1 MDHVRDAAHHTPA
14 SATITAGGNQGG
26 DRLRGWLAVAS
37 LAFGTFTMVTSEFL
51 PIGLLPMIARGLHAS
66 DGAAGL
72 MVTIPGLVAA
82 VAAPALVVASGT
94 LDRRT
99 LLWLLTA
106 LLVISNLVVA
116 SAPSLP
122 VLLLGR
128 LLLGICVG
136 GFWGFGAA
144 LAGRLVAPDSGGRAV
159 TIVFAGI
166 SIGTVLGM
174 PAGTLLGHAMG
185 WRAAFV
191 VAAGLGAVVLATQIL
206 VLPRLPA
213 TVPSKLQDLVRV
225 FSIGQ
230 ARLGLMC
237 VVLVIV
243 GHFMAYT
250 YISVFLE
257 QRAGASPAIVSLVLL
272 AYGTTG
278 FFGNLVAGAL
288 VQRNVRTVLAAFA
301 LLLGGALIML
311 SFVGSAQILAMAV
324 VIAWGFAFGG
334 IPICLQTWMFRAA
347 PELVLSTTAVFVSV
361 FQLALAGGA
370 LLGGGVVDHYGLTS
384 LMAIGGATA
393 LAAAIAIHGFGQGPV
408 ERSGHATARTQT
420 GRRRG

>member
-1 MDHVRDAAHHTPA
+1 MDDVRDAALHIPAGAPAGAGSAHHDD
-14 SATITAGGNQGG
+14 GF
-26 DRLRGWLAVAS
+26 RGWLAVAS

-51 PIGLLPMIARGLHAS
+51 PIGLLPMVARDLHAS

-82 VAAPALVVASGT
+82 AAAPILVVSSGT

-116 SAPSLP
+116 YADSLP
-122 VLLLGR
+122 VLLVGR
-128 LLLGICVG
+128 VLLGICVG

-144 LAGRLVAPDSGGRAV
+144 LAGRLVAPASGGRAV

-174 PAGTLLGHAMG
+174 PAGTLLGHALG
-185 WRAAFV
+185 WRTAFV
-191 VAAGLGAVVLATQIL
+191 VAAGLSAAVLAAQVL
-206 VLPRLPA
+206 LLPRLPA
-213 TVPSKLQDLVRV
+213 ALPSRLRHLVEV
-225 FSIGQ
+225 FSVGQ
-230 ARLGLMC
+230 ARLGLIC
-237 VVLVIV
+237 VVLVIL

-250 YISVFLE
+250 YITVFLE
-257 QRAGASPAIVSLVLL
+257 QRAGAPSAIVSLILL
-272 AYGTTG
+272 AYGTAG
-278 FFGNLVAGAL
+278 FVGNLVAGAL

-301 LLLGGALIML
+301 LLLGGALIVL
-311 SFVGSAQILAMAV
+311 SSVGSQQLPAMALV
-324 VIAWGFAFGG
+324 VVWGFAFGG

-347 PELVLSTTAVFVSV
+347 PELMLSTTAVFVSI

-370 LLGGGVVDHYGLTS
+370 LFGGFVVDDYGLTS
-384 LMAIGGATA
+384 LMALGGATA
-393 LAAAIAIHGFGQGPV
+393 LAAAIVIRGFG
-408 ERSGHATARTQT
+408 RSPSQ
-420 GRRRG
+420 

>member
-1 MDHVRDAAHHTPA
+1 MDDLRGAALRIPAGAPVNAGTAHHDA
-14 SATITAGGNQGG
+14 
-26 DRLRGWLAVAS
+26 RLRSWLAVAS

-51 PIGLLPMIARGLHAS
+51 PIGLLPMIARDLHAS

-72 MVTIPGLVAA
+72 MVTTPGLVAA
-82 VAAPALVVASGT
+82 AAAPILVVTSGT
-94 LDRRT
+94 LDRRN

-116 SAPSLP
+116 YAGSLF

-144 LAGRLVAPDSGGRAV
+144 LAGRLVAPDSGGRAM

-174 PAGTLLGHAMG
+174 PAGTLLGHAFG

-191 VAAGLGAVVLATQIL
+191 VAAGLSAAVLAAQIML
-206 VLPRLPA
+206 LPRLPA
-213 TVPSKLQDLVRV
+213 TLPSRLRHLVEV

-230 ARLGLMC
+230 ARLGLIC
-237 VVLVIV
+237 VVLVV
-243 GHFMAYT
+243 FGHFMAYT
-250 YISVFLE
+250 YITVFLE
-257 QRAGASPAIVSLVLL
+257 QRAGASSAIVSLILL
-272 AYGTTG
+272 AYGTAG

-288 VQRNVRTVLAAFA
+288 VQRNVRMVLAAFA
-301 LLLGGALIML
+301 LLLGGTLIVL
-311 SFVGSAQILAMAV
+311 SSIGSQQTPAMVLA
-324 VIAWGFAFGG
+324 VIWGFAFGG

-347 PELVLSTTAVFVSV
+347 PELMLSITAVFVSI
-361 FQLALAGGA
+361 FQLALASGA
-370 LLGGGVVDHYGLTS
+370 LFGGVVVDNYGLTS
-384 LMAIGGATA
+384 LMALGGATA
-393 LAAAIAIHGFGQGPV
+393 LAAAIVIRGFG
-408 ERSGHATARTQT
+408 RSPPEQISGAVVDTQAT
-420 GRRRG
+420 